1 MQAGSELCRLKLPLT
16 DILPPANTAADL
28 LADSSLSL
36 VFTNPA
42 NISPNIKVWDGQGG
56 SLKERSDASI
66 SWNL

>member
-28 LADSSLSL
+28 LAHFTPLSL

-42 NISPNIKVWDGQGG
+42 NISPNIKVWATEGG
-56 SLKERSDASI
+56 SLKEQK
-66 SWNL
+66 